1 MCHALARGLIFSHGP
16 NCLFTFW
23 VVPVNIFY
31 IRNPSI
37 FTCHVIDVIRRG
49 AYRDHH
55 DATYY
60 VNYLIYFSPC
70 SGSEGKECVTPLLGP
85 FYLPTVPTWG
95 AAWRHSR
102 PSPSW
107 GASCPGGRPRML
119 ANSVPIQP
127 GSPDTVRQFVVRP

>member
-49 AYRDHH
+49 AFRGEGKFIDGDVTIRLKNVPH
-55 DATYY
+55 
-60 VNYLIYFSPC
+60 PC
-70 SGSEGKECVTPLLGP
+70 SGDKAPHGP
-85 FYLPTVPTWG
+85 GL
-95 AAWRHSR
+95 
-102 PSPSW
+102 
-107 GASCPGGRPRML
+107 
-119 ANSVPIQP
+119 
-127 GSPDTVRQFVVRP
+127 FVYVL